1 MVSVLVYLSK
11 LCWKVRLVTKD
22 DVIRLAEENNVGFIR
37 LQFTDIM
44 GVPKNVSITREQLG
58 KALDGELMFDG
69 SSIEGFARIEESD
82 MYLKPDPNTFMI
94 FPWTLGEEMSIG
106 RLICDVYNPDNTPF
120 VGCPRYALK
129 RALNRAAE
137 HGFSM
142 NVGPEAEFFL
152 FLKDEEGK
160 PTLKT
165 HDRAGYFDLAPV
177 DLGENARREMVLTL
191 QKMGFE
197 VEASHHEVAPG
208 QHEIDFKYDEALNT
222 ADKIVTFRSVVRII
236 AQKHGLHATFMPKP
250 IYGIAGS
257 GMHLHISLFKEGQ
270 NAFYNP
276 NTPDQLSQT
285 ALHFIAGI
293 LHHAKALT
301 AITNPTVNSYKRL
314 VPGYEAPVYIAWSYR
329 NRSPL
334 VRIPARRGIGTRME
348 LRNPD
353 PSCNPYLALAV
364 ILRAGLDGIEKRMD
378 PPETVN
384 QNIYEM
390 DLEAREKAGIESLP
404 GTLREALIELS
415 NDEVIQD
422 ALGPHIFSRFM
433 YAKRVEWE
441 DYRGRVHEWEIEEYL
456 AKF

>member
-1 MVSVLVYLSK
+1 MLVYLSK

>member
-1 MVSVLVYLSK
+1 M
-11 LCWKVRLVTKD
+11 TKD

-364 ILRAGLDGIEKRMD
+364 ILRAGLDGIRNNF
-378 PPETVN
+378 V
-384 QNIYEM
+384 
-390 DLEAREKAGIESLP
+390 
-404 GTLREALIELS
+404 
-415 NDEVIQD
+415 
-422 ALGPHIFSRFM
+422 
-433 YAKRVEWE
+433 
-441 DYRGRVHEWEIEEYL
+441 
-456 AKF
+456 